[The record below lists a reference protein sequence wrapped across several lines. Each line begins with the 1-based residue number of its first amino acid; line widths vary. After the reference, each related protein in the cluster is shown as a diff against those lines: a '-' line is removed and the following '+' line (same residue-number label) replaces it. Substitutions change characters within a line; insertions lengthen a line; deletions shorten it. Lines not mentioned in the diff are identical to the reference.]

1 MLRSSSANGAIRPA
15 DARVMRVALV
25 GSPQACARLRGEIEG
40 TFTIVGT
47 FPDLV
52 SARAAVEAD
61 AFLVAN
67 DEDASDDPGSVEMS
81 YVEPLTEREI
91 QVLGLLAEGLS
102 NKGIGARLGIS
113 DQTVKFHVAS
123 ISGKLGTH
131 TRTETVRRAV
141 RSGLISL

>member
-1 MLRSSSANGAIRPA
+1 M
-15 DARVMRVALV
+15 MRVALV
-25 GSPQACARLRGEIEG
+25 GSARACARLRSQIEG
-40 TFTIVGT
+40 TADIVGT
-47 FPDLV
+47 FPDLA
-52 SARAAVEAD
+52 SAQSGAVDAD

-67 DEDASDDPGSVEMS
+67 DSAGSDDPIYVEPG
-81 YVEPLTEREI
+81 YVEPLTDREI
-91 QVLGLLAEGLS
+91 QVLELLAEGLS
-102 NKGIGARLGIS
+102 NKGIAARLGIS

>member
-1 MLRSSSANGAIRPA
+1 
-15 DARVMRVALV
+15 VTRVALV
-25 GSPQACARLRGEIEG
+25 GSARACARLQREVEG
-40 TFTIVGT
+40 MFAIAGT
-47 FPDLV
+47 FPDLA
-52 SARAAVEAD
+52 SARAASPDAD

-67 DEDASDDPGSVEMS
+67 EGGAESVDADSEEAGAEDPVFM
-81 YVEPLTEREI
+81 EPLTEREI
-91 QVLGLLAEGLS
+91 EVLERLAEGLS
-102 NKGIGARLGIS
+102 NKGIAARLGIS